1 MGFNDIFEEG
11 FNNLLS
17 IKTLHLTTMLHGTSI
32 EVNEEGTKAASATM
46 AGGITSAYGSNI
58 KFDSPFIFLIRETS
72 TNSILF
78 AGQVTNF

>member
-1 MGFNDIFEEG
+1 MNIFEDG
-11 FNNLLS
+11 FNNLLLS
-17 IKTLHLTTMLHGTSI
+17 TKTLHLTTMLHALQSKL
-32 EVNEEGTKAASATM
+32 NEEGTKAASATM